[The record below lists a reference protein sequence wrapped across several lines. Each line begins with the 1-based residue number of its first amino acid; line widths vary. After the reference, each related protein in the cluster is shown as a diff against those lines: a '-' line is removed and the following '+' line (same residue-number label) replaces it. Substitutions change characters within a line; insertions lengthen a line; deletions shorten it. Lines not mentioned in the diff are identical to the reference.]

1 MLKPWTRENNRFYIN
16 AHTYSYSPIFALSAG
31 FQFTK
36 KSILEIQ
43 VTKTTLTSRSGW
55 FWLPVFLILIIYKLD
70 LNLNSLLVTRQMT
83 LFHQGVRM
91 GGKLVP

>member
-1 MLKPWTRENNRFYIN
+1 MFFKFIFILSFRHFHKNIKFFLKIYHLKMEAKI
-16 AHTYSYSPIFALSAG
+16 SAR
-31 FQFTK
+31 
-36 KSILEIQ
+36 ILN
-43 VTKTTLTSRSGW
+43 LN
-55 FWLPVFLILIIYKLD
+55 